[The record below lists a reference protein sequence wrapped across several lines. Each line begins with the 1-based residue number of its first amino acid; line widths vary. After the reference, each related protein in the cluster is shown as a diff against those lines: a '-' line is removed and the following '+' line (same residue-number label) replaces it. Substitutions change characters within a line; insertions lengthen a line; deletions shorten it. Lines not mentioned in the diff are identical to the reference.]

1 MGRAQNLPE
10 ESQKMEDDGQ
20 MAEETCALASGQT
33 AHEKA
38 AHIAGAYNTKI
49 AEVHTTTSL
58 KVAELNREVLLRSAK
73 IGARARY
80 FQGTATLIG
89 AVGVLVGLVYRLRE
103 ESSSL
108 KTDLEHTR
116 SDLEGLKQR
125 YILLKDFRSFPKPK
139 QDNKPLPNEKDVEN
153 AYQ

>member
-1 MGRAQNLPE
+1 
-10 ESQKMEDDGQ
+10 

-49 AEVHTTTSL
+49 AEV
-58 KVAELNREVLLRSAK
+58 AELNREALLRSAK

-108 KTDLEHTR
+108 KMDLEHTR

-125 YILLKDFRSFPKPK
+125 YILLKDHRSFPKPEE
-139 QDNKPLPNEKDVEN
+139 DNKPLPNEKDVEN